1 MDMNVSNVPETQTRN
16 RMVWSQ
22 RGSTAIEFALILPV
36 IATMLFGVID
46 FGRLLYTKEVLN
58 NAVREAARTGIVAG
72 VNDVSDAVIDT
83 AVTNSILNSQLL
95 DPAYITGI
103 QKTRTADAAGNR
115 NLSVTVGYTFNF
127 LVVGGL
133 IPGLSTTHTLNSQ
146 STMRMELGV

>member
-1 MDMNVSNVPETQTRN
+1 MDMNVPNIQKPHKRQRFLQG
-16 RMVWSQ
+16 Q

-36 IATMLFGVID
+36 IATLLFGMID

-95 DPAYITGI
+95 DPANITVI
-103 QKTRTADAAGNR
+103 QKTRTADGAGNR
-115 NLSVTVGYTFNF
+115 NLAVTLGYTFNF
-127 LVVGGL
+127 LVIGGL
-133 IPGLSTTHTLNSQ
+133 IPGLTTTQTLNSQ

>member
-1 MDMNVSNVPETQTRN
+1 MNVPNVRETQR
-16 RMVWSQ
+16 RHQVLRSQ

-36 IATMLFGVID
+36 IATLLFGMID

-72 VNDVSDAVIDT
+72 ANDVSDAVIAA
-83 AVTNSILNSQLL
+83 AVTNSIQNSQLL
-95 DPAYITGI
+95 DPANATVLPPV
-103 QKTRTADAAGNR
+103 RTTDAFGNR
-115 NLSVTVGYTFNF
+115 NLAVTVGYTFNF

-133 IPGLSTTHTLNSQ
+133 IPGLTTTQTLNSQ